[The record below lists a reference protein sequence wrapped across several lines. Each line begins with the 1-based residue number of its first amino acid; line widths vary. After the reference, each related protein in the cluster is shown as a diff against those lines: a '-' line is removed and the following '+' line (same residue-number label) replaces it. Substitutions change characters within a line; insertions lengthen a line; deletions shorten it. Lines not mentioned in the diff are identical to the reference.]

1 MGKVLVNNI
10 TGARTAN
17 ITDIGKSGYVYKGT
31 ILSNTDNKYIFK
43 NIVVYYTNDRDTTGT
58 KTYKAVTYSDENRV
72 FTAAEITSAEL
83 PNYCHIYF
91 EGEIVENKSYVEPT
105 LKNNVENSSAEI
117 EYNDTNAN
125 VTLKCSD
132 GYSFDGTPTAKLT
145 YDDNP
150 YADEVEITLSVD
162 SDNKVAQGSTSLSNL
177 SETCTITFTGN
188 TKSDAKP
195 IPTFVNNI
203 PNTTWVYSYSG
214 GVYSIKVTCETGYM
228 FDGTPYIQY
237 KNLETEYQSTINLTL
252 NETGDTGTCELTT
265 SEYTSLTAT
274 GSTKEK
280 ETPTKVTNNVTGTSY
295 TGSVSGTIV
304 SGTLTADTTT
314 GCFVG
319 VVAAYVGADDGNT
332 HTANLLPDTT
342 FGTSINVLLANVQ
355 TGSEVI
361 LSGAYRGV
369 CKVTDNTTGC
379 KSTGIQAY
387 YIENQQVSITLVANT
402 NTSFSETDLPKIEFS
417 DTLSVVTTTYFTLS
431 DDKKM
436 ANVSYTLPSTGVE
449 YTELY
454 IYGTTTPDKE
464 ITGYGSIN
472 VYKVDT
478 NALNQF
484 AETRFKYKDTTETGL
499 TPDGDLAEYIN
510 RLHKVYC
517 DVGET
522 ISTTIKCGNN
532 DTKIAC
538 ESINNAVVS
547 VNFGSVVLP
556 VYNGNNTDLNNKIQA
571 FIPFVGF
578 VGIDS
583 DLQGET
589 LYLSYDIDL
598 VTGEGV
604 YLLKTETY
612 VVAQGICTCSNEVL
626 FRTSQTL
633 NLHTIGSDKFNS
645 TYLLGLK
652 PYISVKYFDEMPDKS
667 NVTRQQVEVGNITG
681 YAKFES
687 VHANFT
693 CLADEQK
700 EIENLLQQG
709 VIL

>member
-10 TGARTAN
+10 TGVKTCS
-17 ITDIGKSGYVYKGT
+17 ISDIGSSTYKYRGT
-31 ILSNTDNKYIFK
+31 IVGNSDNKYVFK
-43 NIVVYYTNDRDTTGT
+43 DIVVYYTNDKDTTGT
-58 KTYKAVTYSDENRV
+58 KTYKAVTYNDTKTT
-72 FTAAEITSAEL
+72 FTAADITSAEL

-91 EGEIVENKSYVEPT
+91 EGSIVENKSYVEPS
-105 LKNNVENSSAEI
+105 LKNNVENTTAEI

-132 GYSFDGTPTAKLT
+132 GYSFDDTPTAVLT

-150 YADEVEITLSVD
+150 FADEVEITLSID
-162 SDNKVAQGSTSLSNL
+162 SDNKVAQGSTPLTNL

-188 TKSDAKP
+188 TKSDSKP
-195 IPTFVNNI
+195 VPTFVNNI
-203 PNTTWVYSYSG
+203 ANTTWEYSYAN
-214 GVYSIKVTCETGYM
+214 GVYSIKVTCNTGYE
-228 FDGTPYIQY
+228 FDGTPYVQY
-237 KNLETEYQSTINLTL
+237 KNLETEYQSTINLTID
-252 NETGDTGTCELTT
+252 DTNTIGTCTLTT
-265 SEYTSLTAT
+265 SVYTDLTAT
-274 GSTKEK
+274 GSTKAQA
-280 ETPTKVTNNVTGTSY
+280 TPTKVTNNITGASY

-304 SGTLTADTTT
+304 SGTITAKTTT

-319 VVAAYVGADDGNT
+319 VVATYVGADDGAT
-332 HTANLLPDTT
+332 HTATLLPDTT
-342 FGTSINVLLANVQ
+342 FGSTINVLLSNIQ
-355 TGSEVI
+355 TGSEVV

-387 YIENQQVSITLVANT
+387 YVENDKVTITLVANT
-402 NTSFSETDLPKIEFS
+402 NTSFSTTDKPKIEFS
-417 DTLSVVTTTYFTLS
+417 DQLSVVTTTEFTLS
-431 DDKKM
+431 DDNKT
-436 ANVSYTLPSTGVE
+436 ANVSWVLPSTGVD

-454 IYGTTTPDKE
+454 IYGTTTPDKV

-499 TPDGDLAEYIN
+499 TPDGDLAEYVN

-522 ISTTIKCGNN
+522 IGTTIKCGNN
-532 DTKIAC
+532 DTKISC

-547 VNFGSVVLP
+547 VSFGSVVLP
-556 VYNGNNTDLNNKIQA
+556 TYNNNNTDLNNKIQV
-571 FIPFVGF
+571 FLPFVGF
-578 VGIDS
+578 VGVDS

-589 LYLSYDIDL
+589 LYLKYDIDL

-604 YLLKTETY
+604 YTLQTDTY
-612 VVAQGICTCSNEVL
+612 VIAQGVCDCSNEVL

-633 NLHTIGSDKFNS
+633 NINTIGSDKYKS

-652 PYISVKYFDEMPDKS
+652 PYVSVKYFSEMPNK
-667 NVTRQQVEVGNITG
+667 TATTTQQVSIGGIIG
-681 YAKFES
+681 FAKFDG
-687 VHANFT
+687 VHVNFT
-693 CLADEQK
+693 CLAEEQT
-700 EIENLLQQG
+700 EIDNLLQQG

>member
-1 MGKVLVNNI
+1 MGKALVNNI

-43 NIVVYYTNDRDTTGT
+43 NVVVYYTNDRDTTGT
-58 KTYKAVTYSDENRV
+58 KTYKSVTYSDENRV

-105 LKNNVENSSAEI
+105 LKNNVENSTAEI
-117 EYNDTNAN
+117 EYNDTDAN

-145 YDDNP
+145 YDDDP
-150 YADEVEITLSVD
+150 FADEVEITLSVD
-162 SDNKVAQGSTSLSNL
+162 SDNKVAQGSTPLTNL
-177 SETCTITFTGN
+177 SETCTITFTG
-188 TKSDAKP
+188 
-195 IPTFVNNI
+195 
-203 PNTTWVYSYSG
+203 
-214 GVYSIKVTCETGYM
+214 
-228 FDGTPYIQY
+228 
-237 KNLETEYQSTINLTL
+237 
-252 NETGDTGTCELTT
+252 
-265 SEYTSLTAT
+265 
-274 GSTKEK
+274 STKEE
-280 ETPTKVTNNVTGTSY
+280 ETPTKVTNNVTGASY

-319 VVAAYVGADDGNT
+319 VVATYVGADDGNT

-355 TGSEVI
+355 TGSAVI

-369 CKVTDNTTGC
+369 CTVTDNTTGC
-379 KSTGIQAY
+379 KSTGIQTY
-387 YIENQQVSITLVANT
+387 YIENQQVNITLVANN
-402 NTSFSETDLPKIEFS
+402 NTSFSETDKPKIEFS

-431 DDKKM
+431 DDKKT

-484 AETRFKYKDTTETGL
+484 ATTRFKYKDTTETGL

-522 ISTTIKCGNN
+522 ISTTVKCGNN

-633 NLHTIGSDKFNS
+633 NLNTIGSDKFNS

-652 PYISVKYFDEMPDKS
+652 PYVSVKYFDEMPDKS

-681 YAKFES
+681 YAKFNA
-687 VHANFT
+687 VHVKFT
-693 CLADEQK
+693 CLTAEQK